1 MKLSI
6 ADTQRH
12 HQGGDEWFLS
22 IDLSS
27 GMDANLHHSRPIT
40 LRKRLTCFASINPAN
55 FTTML
60 LFDDEKALCGS
71 WPAFL
76 EQLGVH
82 PTLAKSKHYRQ
93 MVMGHLNPRHNGK
106 IQKMVPPQAPPITS

>member
-1 MKLSI
+1 M
-6 ADTQRH
+6 R
-12 HQGGDEWFLS
+12 
-22 IDLSS
+22 
-27 GMDANLHHSRPIT
+27 
-40 LRKRLTCFASINPAN
+40 
-55 FTTML
+55 

-106 IQKMVPPQAPPITS
+106 IQKMVPPHAPPIAS